1 MMSVWR
7 ERALT
12 LTFVFLAASVALIGP
27 SLLGLRPS
35 GPVLAVLLATGG
47 LLAALRPALTKL
59 PAVMGYDVAPH
70 ARELWLGPVVG
81 VVMVVLLAPGGTSGE
96 LQTVGG
102 VAGLLGMFNYFLRP
116 LYFYDHDLLR
126 RYLPTDR
133 LR

>member
-1 MMSVWR
+1 MSVWR

-12 LTFVFLAASVALIGP
+12 LTFVFLTASVALIGP

-35 GPVLAVLLATGG
+35 GPVLAVLLAAGG
-47 LLAALRPALTKL
+47 LLAALRPALAAL
-59 PAVMGYDVAPH
+59 PTVMGYGVGSH

-81 VVMVVLLAPGGTSGE
+81 VVMVVLMAPGGSAGE

-116 LYFYDHDLLR
+116 LYLYAYDLLR
-126 RYLPTDR
+126 RYLPTDQ

>member
-1 MMSVWR
+1 MDTWR
-7 ERALT
+7 ERSLT
-12 LTFVFLAASVALIGP
+12 LTFVFLTASVALIGP

-35 GPVLAVLLATGG
+35 GPVLAVLLAAGG
-47 LLAALRPALTKL
+47 LLAALRPALAEL
-59 PAVMGYDVAPH
+59 PTVVGYDVGPH

-116 LYFYDHDLLR
+116 LYFYTYELLR
-126 RYLPTDR
+126 RYLPTDQ